1 MKPILILNITILNT
15 WEVRTKEIKI
25 VQILFEGTAEGP
37 YFQGMILPG
46 GVDTQKI
53 YPDGSGVLNA
63 RYMLEGKDSEGRECR
78 IFIDNTAELGSNE
91 TVPRIVTDSAILQK
105 FAEKE
110 LTGEMEMKEGHL
122 IIEIFEK

>member
-1 MKPILILNITILNT
+1 MFFYKVWRYGTLSFFQRITSEKFLPYH
-15 WEVRTKEIKI
+15 
-25 VQILFEGTAEGP
+25 LAEGP

-63 RYMLEGKDSEGRECR
+63 RYMLEGKDSEGKECR

-110 LTGEMEMKEGHL
+110 LAGEMEMKEDRL